1 MDARWL
7 YPHNIVPI
15 NRHRISPM
23 YRNRVEKGRNRNR
36 RKSQDEPLPVAGR
49 KKRPRHAQPKLT
61 RKMITGITIEM
72 YAWCLPV
79 NSVSASK
86 SAIIQYSCLLITS
99 PHRRIRHAAIFLIN
113 SKQKIKHYS
122 DCVFSTL
129 TTAMSQSHNPTIP
142 QSHNPT
148 IPQSHIPAS
157 SLQPPASSLQPPALI
172 LSCW

>member
-1 MDARWL
+1 MPYIYCLRLDARWL
-7 YPHNIVPI
+7 YPPNIVTS

-79 NSVSASK
+79 NSVSAPK
-86 SAIIQYSCLLITS
+86 STIIQYSCLLITS
-99 PHRRIRHAAIFLIN
+99 PHKRIRHAAIFLIN
-113 SKQKIKHYS
+113 SKQKNQALFRLCLFNTGHRN
-122 DCVFSTL
+122 V
-129 TTAMSQSHNPTIP
+129 TIP
-142 QSHNPT
+142 HSSLQP
-148 IPQSHIPAS
+148 PAS
-157 SLQPPASSLQPPALI
+157 SLQPPASSLQP
-172 LSCW
+172 